1 MPLLRTPLSVEQACE
16 SPHKRHWLLGYLLW
30 RCNDEQHLSRRIDV
44 LAIGLFGLA
53 IDQISEIDKVG
64 VLVVALVFGGLVQVI
79 AGVAEI
85 R

>member
-1 MPLLRTPLSVEQACE
+1 M
-16 SPHKRHWLLGYLLW
+16 
-30 RCNDEQHLSRRIDV
+30 

>member
-1 MPLLRTPLSVEQACE
+1 MTN
-16 SPHKRHWLLGYLLW
+16 K
-30 RCNDEQHLSRRIDV
+30 HLSRRIDV

-53 IDQISEIDKVG
+53 IDQIPEIDKVG